1 MHNTSRVWTKRTQKA
16 NAFIFMTW
24 VVVLAF
30 VTWCFQV
37 MTQDTIWS
45 FALDAPR
52 QAVDISGRMIPPN
65 FPYINEL
72 LWPIWETINIATLGT
87 LLGIVIAIPIAFLA
101 ARNTTPS
108 ANFIRPIA
116 LFIIVASR

>member
-72 LWPIWETINIATLGT
+72 LWPIWETINVSALAIGLLAAALLFWMKRGIIVT
-87 LLGIVIAIPIAFLA
+87 LLACAAVGLGLA
-101 ARNTTPS
+101 LLAP
-108 ANFIRPIA
+108 
-116 LFIIVASR
+116 